1 MQDILSNADFR
12 ERQLLLNTFLKDM
25 FVFSIFASTSIIF
38 SCTTCLGAQLPK
50 TSERGFFLAI
60 SVTFAKVST
69 KILVMGVWGRA
80 TSTNASVSKKIKLLR
95 SEEFALANMAKDGV
109 MARQFHVCTDKQS
122 LSFAEQTTKAERE
135 REERRRYLGTR
146 CKSRVRGR

>member
-1 MQDILSNADFR
+1 MLSNADFR
-12 ERQLLLNTFLKDM
+12 ERQLLINIFLKDM

-50 TSERGFFLAI
+50 ASEKGFFLAI
-60 SVTFAKVST
+60 SVTFAKVSKVCST

-135 REERRRYLGTR
+135 RGEATLFGHAVQE
-146 CKSRVRGR
+146 